1 MQESMINE
9 YVDEEIKRRED
20 YSLRRLRG
28 IPNDRRL
35 WILTCMDERIHVE
48 EALGI
53 KPEDAHIY
61 RNAGGIVTDDA
72 IRSASLTTN
81 FFGTKEIIVI
91 THTDCGMLRFT
102 GDEVARYFIE
112 KGVKVKE
119 LQIDPLLPSLKL
131 ENEQDFVK
139 WFKFFRDLGANT
151 PDEIALK
158 NVEILKNHPLIPK
171 HVSISAYVYEVET
184 HRLRK
189 PNQRL
194 YELTSRFEHGTVVK
208 D

>member
-1 MQESMINE
+1 MSIAK
-9 YVDEEIKRRED
+9 YLDEEIKRRED
-20 YSLRRLRG
+20 YSLRRLKG

-35 WILTCMDERIHVE
+35 WVLTCMDERVHVE
-48 EALGI
+48 EVLGI

-102 GDEVARYFIE
+102 GDEVAKYFLDR
-112 KGVKVKE
+112 GVKVSE

-131 ENEQDFVK
+131 QSTEDFVK
-139 WFKFFRDLGANT
+139 WFKFFRDLDANS
-151 PDEIALK
+151 PDDIALK
-158 NVEILKNHPLIPK
+158 NVEILRNHPLIPK
-171 HVSISAYVYEVET
+171 DVTISAYVYEVET
-184 HRLRK
+184 HKLRK
-189 PNQRL
+189 PHQRM
-194 YELTSRFEHGTVVK
+194 YELTSRYEHGTVVK
-208 D
+208 E